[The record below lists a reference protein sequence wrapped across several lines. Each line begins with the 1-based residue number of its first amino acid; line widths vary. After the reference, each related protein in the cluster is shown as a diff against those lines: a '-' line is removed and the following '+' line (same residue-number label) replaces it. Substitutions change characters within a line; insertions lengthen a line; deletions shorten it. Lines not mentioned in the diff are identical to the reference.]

1 MSRFPRLRRRPDH
14 WRDAHERAQVRAAE
28 RLDGPLGLTE
38 TAWLDEHLAGCP
50 SCAAIAAAYAADR
63 EALQS
68 LRQDAPEPPRDLWAR
83 TAAAIE
89 QLSLDGGVPV
99 QKLAD
104 EPARRRGRLGGL
116 PLGAIST
123 VAVVV
128 IVVGASVVS
137 RGITQ
142 QTAGTSPAASVG
154 AAEASHRPSPALP
167 GAEAT
172 PFAVGAAA
180 VQVVDG
186 GPGGVGYSTYQVE
199 QVCPEEGSSNCSAIP
214 EKAATA
220 LGLTNTPR
228 TVIGSPSR
236 RQAVAISK
244 TPDAGDQVVIVQLPE
259 TEPAASPSP
268 TPARTEPPTPPP
280 SADASATPS
289 DGAEPTDGATPT
301 VVIQS
306 APPSATPLATPSAT
320 AAKNLAIASGIEV
333 VGESAAYSADGGWF
347 AFTARP
353 GDGSGGPDVY
363 IWRVG
368 DARAERL
375 TTDHSS
381 YFASWSGNR
390 AIVSRPADRE
400 ARTTD
405 AVSVAIDPVSR
416 DERSV
421 GAVWRPMVDPSGHFA
436 IAWDGTLDRTDGP
449 LAWHPAEGRL
459 ALRTWSDGRD
469 GGTPNGSDD
478 RRVVADEARGDF
490 DVRWDETGE
499 WAAIWVGNDSE
510 TATGRLTLVHLDES
524 KDRFEHIKGAPE
536 DLPAMPGFSIASG
549 RLAWATPRGQ
559 GGEGSRVQ
567 IAAWSGN
574 GVGIVASGPG
584 EDVVVIR

>member
-14 WRDAHERAQVRAAE
+14 WSDAHERARARAAE

-38 TAWLDEHLAGCP
+38 AAWLDDHLAGCP
-50 SCAAIAAAYAADR
+50 SCAEIAAAYAADR
-63 EALQS
+63 EALQT

-89 QLSLDGGVPV
+89 QLSLDGGSPV
-99 QKLAD
+99 QTLAD
-104 EPARRRGRLGGL
+104 GPAGARRGRFGSL
-116 PLGAIST
+116 PLGAMST

-128 IVVGASVVS
+128 IVVGASILS
-137 RGITQ
+137 RGTIQ
-142 QTAGTSPAASVG
+142 QDARSSPAASVG
-154 AAEASHRPSPALP
+154 IADASHRPSPGLP
-167 GAEAT
+167 AAEAT
-172 PFAVGAAA
+172 PFAVGAAE
-180 VQVVDG
+180 VQVVDRG
-186 GPGGVGYSTYQVE
+186 SGGVGFSTYKVE
-199 QVCPEEGSSNCSAIP
+199 EVCPEEGSANCSAIP
-214 EKAATA
+214 NKAAAT

-244 TPDAGDQVVIVQLPE
+244 TPGAGDQVVMVQLPA

-268 TPARTEPPTPPP
+268 TPARTEPPSPSPTDASSTP
-280 SADASATPS
+280 SAGVEPTDAATPS
-289 DGAEPTDGATPT
+289 

-320 AAKNLAIASGIEV
+320 AANLAIASGIEV
-333 VGESAAYSADGGWF
+333 VGESAAFSADGNWF

-363 IWRVG
+363 VWRVG
-368 DARAERL
+368 DAQAERL
-375 TTDHSS
+375 TTDRSS
-381 YFASWSGNR
+381 YFASWSGSR
-390 AIVSRPADRE
+390 AIVSRPADRD

-405 AVSVAIDPVSR
+405 PVSVAIDPVSR

-421 GAVWRPMVDPSGHFA
+421 GAVWRPMVDPSGRFA
-436 IAWDGTLDRTDGP
+436 IALDGTLERTEGP
-449 LAWHPAEGRL
+449 AGWQPAEGRL

-469 GGTPNGSDD
+469 QGTPNGSSD

-499 WAAIWVGNDSE
+499 WAAIWVGNAGD
-510 TATGRLTLVHLDES
+510 AAIGRLTLVHLDEG
-524 KDRFEHIKGAPE
+524 KDRFEHVKGAPQ
-536 DLPAMPGFSIASG
+536 DLPAMPGFSITSG